1 MGGGDIVVDSSRSP
15 ETRVPVEETFE
26 GETLLKAE
34 AELLDEGMALI
45 LLGMDASEG
54 VEEAE
59 PSFKLSTELVIF
71 NEGS

>member
-15 ETRVPVEETFE
+15 ETRGPVEETFE
-26 GETLLKAE
+26 GETLLEAE

-54 VEEAE
+54 VEEVE
-59 PSFKLSTELVIF
+59 PSFKSSAELVIF